1 MKSTAGYMELV
12 HKYVDRIA
20 TAKDEGKWV
29 ATLGTQQPLATLPSR
44 PSENTR
50 SVSK

>member
-29 ATLGTQQPLATLPSR
+29 ATLGTQ
-44 PSENTR
+44 
-50 SVSK
+50 